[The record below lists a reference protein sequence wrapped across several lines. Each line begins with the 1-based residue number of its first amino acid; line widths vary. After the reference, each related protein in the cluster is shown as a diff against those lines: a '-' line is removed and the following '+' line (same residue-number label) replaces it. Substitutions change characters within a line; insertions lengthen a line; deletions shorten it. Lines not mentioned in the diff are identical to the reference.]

1 MADLRTKLSID
12 LDTGRAAI
20 AAGELRQDIVELGQ
34 ASAATGQQIG
44 RQGAQTEA
52 ATQAVRAAAA
62 AAKVAA
68 RSQLDLAAAEQQ
80 SATAAARSAAAR
92 GGAERAT
99 DARQQRALAAA
110 VAGTTA
116 ALADQ
121 AAQMAASAQSAALAA
136 AGYAD
141 LTAQMRAAAGA
152 ARAVNR
158 SGGTAGTAGTGGE
171 AGGGQSIS
179 RQQRT
184 MTAALGGASAALDT
198 NAAAFGRAMAAA
210 DAAALSYIDV
220 SDAIYSVTRA
230 ARALAAETQGAIAT
244 AAAEARAHQAT
255 TAVIVQGAQARMAA
269 AGAAARAA
277 AALETNTAALDRAA
291 AAEREATAA
300 LRQAAQGRVTAAATA
315 ARAAVANDN
324 FRVANDNVSRS
335 SATATRA
342 LADQARQ
349 AQGLGA
355 VSGATTAVL
364 AGLRGQ
370 LLGLASVAGL
380 TVAARQVVAYADT
393 WTNVAGRL
401 SLVTQ
406 GSAALAAAQSDLFA
420 ISRQTRASFEGTAS
434 LYGTLARQAQTLGLS
449 YTDLLLSTTAINQAF
464 AVSGGSAESFG
475 AALTQLA
482 QGLGAGVIQGE
493 ELQSILE
500 QAPRLAQAIADGMGV
515 AVGELKGLGAQG
527 KLTAQAVMDAI
538 QSQAPAIA
546 AEFGRLRPTIS
557 AAFTVLGNSALK
569 WVGEADQARGA
580 SAGVAAAIM
589 SLADN
594 IDTAAAVA
602 GGAGGVIAA
611 TLIGRGLG
619 PMAAAAGAAAARMIE
634 LRQAVADGTAVDLKS
649 TAALAERARHAR
661 EVADAAGEALTGAQ
675 ARLAQAQDAVAAG
688 RTGAMDRLRDA
699 TTDVA
704 AATTAHA
711 AATAR
716 AEAAQVALS
725 AAMGTTAL
733 RARAAAAGMA
743 LVNAAGGPA
752 GIAITLLTVG
762 VGYLA
767 TRTTEA
773 DRATEAW
780 TDRIAAADKAMRSLN
795 EAGSKRAGQLQTER
809 DNIRAAA
816 EAEVALAEARL
827 AAAQARL
834 SVSTRADMGSGGIGA
849 GLRDL
854 LGFSAAAEQ
863 AEAVKVAR
871 RELSLLKATIGDYT
885 GEVGG
890 AARWTGTMRREIKS
904 LADVTATALKPMGEL
919 LTKTRDLQAQR
930 SAFAGGGDA
939 ALRQVQAAQEAR
951 DLLAEAAKDQ
961 TPGARAQLDYL
972 IEQARALGVA
982 GKDAQEVLTN
992 LGLAARSAEQG
1003 LASDQRLRQVQ
1014 AEVQGAQEVAAAAK
1028 VSAAAEREADLRARA
1043 RVEALGQVGRTEEE
1057 IYKSLKDQADATR
1070 DAEEARRGRQ
1080 TAQDLDLAQREA
1092 GLAGATARERERALA
1107 LARVDIDL
1115 RERGVDL
1122 TSAAAAAE
1130 RARAVA
1136 ALDAQAAIEDAGALR
1151 AAQDRV
1157 KALDVEISTIGK
1169 GSAAREQAMAVYEAE
1184 QSLRERGIALTS
1196 RQAAAEIDL
1205 ARQAAQRAA
1214 QLKAGDDAAAMDE
1227 QAAAAERMAVAIAA
1241 GGDAVRRAAR
1251 DEYARAAALQLG
1263 TQALVAGTEANKQY
1277 LAVLAAYDRKQVADT
1292 KQSAAQAVA
1301 AQARQLELA
1310 KYELS
1315 VAAATTQQRGY
1326 LVALET
1332 KRRELLAQYN
1342 DTLPEAAQRELD
1354 LYDQTLRTNAL
1365 IEARTS
1371 QSQAFTAA
1379 ISRAGE
1385 EIQDSFASAFES
1397 VLNGG
1402 TSSFEDFADDVIG
1415 IFRRMAAQVTALL
1428 VFRPVVSGLATSVLG
1443 QDLAAQ
1449 LGLTTSV
1456 GGVPLP
1462 TGISSAAG
1470 GVQPA
1475 GGGLFGGVGNVLG
1488 GSGGLFSGASGWI
1501 DNIGYSLG
1509 FGNAATS
1516 ASALSGLAAAE
1527 GAGFTGAAQLPAA
1540 TSGWT
1545 SIPLSGVIGGALQGV
1560 GIGGFLSSLTG
1571 GNATGGMVGGGL
1583 GGAAGTVIGGPIG
1596 GLIGSAL
1603 GGLVG
1608 GLFGNK
1614 EPSNFAAWASYDVGN
1629 QDVIRAGYT
1638 RDSRNVGARDQL
1650 LDSIGKVSQ
1659 ALTEVTGASLDGV
1672 KRFLDVGGRDGIQWG
1687 ESHATKVRLG
1697 DLSESGA
1704 KAALGKIAQDLA
1716 GELVGEI
1723 EPNVKTAISRIDWSD
1738 LEEAF
1743 ADLQFA
1749 AGFEDTLG
1757 WLEKGWDLADNA
1769 AKSARDAAQ
1778 AQIDQLAEF
1787 VETAGRL
1794 GQDTDAAAAATKAYV
1809 EQLLGIRE
1817 ATASVTDFQAAM
1829 IAAEET
1835 FATYAKSAADFGLTA
1850 AQVAA
1855 ALEARKDQIAND
1867 YRQSLDRQ
1875 LREAQGLGVV
1885 DQVADLVKEAEAAA
1899 RDAMTA
1905 AGQAGVDQVGELLA
1919 LRVRNLVQGSD
1930 LTASAID
1937 ALAVKFPD
1945 LAGLIRDTAAAASE
1959 SGKAIRSYL
1968 DDLATGAAGGG
1979 NPATRFAAAQDQ
1991 FGRDLSAARTGD
2003 RDALGRITDAAQT
2016 LLDAGQE
2023 MYGSGVQQAALVEW
2037 VRSSLSALPATQ
2049 AYDDAVSDNAD
2060 AVSSLTAAIE
2070 ALTAQLTAS
2079 VASASAAVAVVP
2091 GYAAGGVISNGVYD
2105 RDSVIARFAG
2115 GGAVAL
2121 AGGEHVTRATSV
2133 TPATLPVLDAINATG
2148 RVPAMGGDGATA
2160 AEVRALRDEVR
2171 ALRQELAALRQT
2183 TAAAGGA
2190 TVDAIERQTGE
2201 VRLGRR
2207 ATERATAVAKMG
2219 RGA

>member
-1 MADLRTKLSID
+1 MADLRTKLTVD
-12 LDTGRAAI
+12 LDTGRASI

-62 AAKVAA
+62 AAKAAA

-171 AGGGQSIS
+171 AGGGQSMS

-291 AAEREATAA
+291 AAERDATAA

-315 ARAAVANDN
+315 ARAAA
-324 FRVANDNVSRS
+324 ANDNVSRS
-335 SATATRA
+335 STGAARA
-342 LADQARQ
+342 LGDQARQ

-380 TVAARQVVAYADT
+380 TVAARQVVTYADT

-406 GSAALAAAQSDLFA
+406 GSAALAAAQSDLFQIA
-420 ISRQTRASFEGTAS
+420 QQTRSSFEGTAN
-434 LYGTLARQAQTLGLS
+434 LYATLARQAQTLGAS
-449 YTDLLLSTTAINQAF
+449 YTDLLLSTTAISQAF
-464 AVSGGSAESFG
+464 AVSGASATSFQ
-475 AALTQLA
+475 AALVQLG
-482 QGLGAGVIQGE
+482 QGLGSGTLRGE
-493 ELQSILE
+493 ELNSVLE

-515 AVGELKGLGAQG
+515 ALGELRGLADQ
-527 KLTAQAVMDAI
+527 
-538 QSQAPAIA
+538 
-546 AEFGRLRPTIS
+546 GRLTSKVVFDAVVGQAAKIQDEFARLKPTI
-557 AAFTVLGNSALK
+557 AGAFGVLSNAALK

-589 SLADN
+589 GLADN

-619 PMAAAAGAAAARMIE
+619 PMAAAAGAAAARMVE
-634 LRQAVADGTAVDLKS
+634 LRQAVAAGTATDIQSSAALQARARHVL
-649 TAALAERARHAR
+649 ALAEAER
-661 EVADAAGEALTGAQ
+661 VATAQ
-675 ARLAQAQDAVAAG
+675 ALATSQAGLAQAQVMRAAAVGGDERAA
-688 RTGAMDRLRDA
+688 AMVRLRDA
-699 TTDVA
+699 TADVA
-704 AATTAHA
+704 AAATAHA
-711 AATAR
+711 AASAR
-716 AEAAQVALS
+716 AEGAQVAL
-725 AAMGTTAL
+725 ATAMQTTAL

-743 LVNAAGGPA
+743 LVNAAGGPV

-795 EAGSKRAGQLQTER
+795 EGGSKRAGQLQTER

-834 SVSTRADMGSGGIGA
+834 SVSTRADMGPGGIGA

-871 RELSLLKATIGDYT
+871 RELSRLKATIGDYT

-890 AARWTGTMRREIKS
+890 AAGWTGTMRREIKS

-992 LGLAARSAEQG
+992 LGLAARTAEQG
-1003 LASDQRLRQVQ
+1003 LASDQRLRQIQ
-1014 AEVQGAQEVAAAAK
+1014 AELQGAKEVAAAAK

-1043 RVEALGQVGRTEEE
+1043 RVEALGQVGRSEEE

-1080 TAQDLDLAQREA
+1080 TAQELELAQREA
-1092 GLAGATARERERALA
+1092 GLAGATARARERALA

-1122 TSAAAAAE
+1122 TSATAAAE

-1157 KALDVEISTIGK
+1157 KALDVEIATIGK

-1214 QLKAGDDAAAMDE
+1214 QLKAGDDAAAMDA
-1227 QAAAAERMAVAIAA
+1227 QAAAAERMTVAITA
-1241 GGDAVRRAAR
+1241 GGDAVRAAAR
-1251 DEYARAAALQLG
+1251 DEYARA
-1263 TQALVAGTEANKQY
+1263 
-1277 LAVLAAYDRKQVADT
+1277 
-1292 KQSAAQAVA
+1292 
-1301 AQARQLELA
+1301 
-1310 KYELS
+1310 
-1315 VAAATTQQRGY
+1315 
-1326 LVALET
+1326 
-1332 KRRELLAQYN
+1332 
-1342 DTLPEAAQRELD
+1342 
-1354 LYDQTLRTNAL
+1354 
-1365 IEARTS
+1365 
-1371 QSQAFTAA
+1371 
-1379 ISRAGE
+1379 
-1385 EIQDSFASAFES
+1385 
-1397 VLNGG
+1397 
-1402 TSSFEDFADDVIG
+1402 
-1415 IFRRMAAQVTALL
+1415 
-1428 VFRPVVSGLATSVLG
+1428 
-1443 QDLAAQ
+1443 
-1449 LGLTTSV
+1449 
-1456 GGVPLP
+1456 
-1462 TGISSAAG
+1462 
-1470 GVQPA
+1470 
-1475 GGGLFGGVGNVLG
+1475 
-1488 GSGGLFSGASGWI
+1488 
-1501 DNIGYSLG
+1501 
-1509 FGNAATS
+1509 
-1516 ASALSGLAAAE
+1516 
-1527 GAGFTGAAQLPAA
+1527 
-1540 TSGWT
+1540 
-1545 SIPLSGVIGGALQGV
+1545 
-1560 GIGGFLSSLTG
+1560 
-1571 GNATGGMVGGGL
+1571 
-1583 GGAAGTVIGGPIG
+1583 
-1596 GLIGSAL
+1596 
-1603 GGLVG
+1603 
-1608 GLFGNK
+1608 
-1614 EPSNFAAWASYDVGN
+1614 
-1629 QDVIRAGYT
+1629 
-1638 RDSRNVGARDQL
+1638 
-1650 LDSIGKVSQ
+1650 
-1659 ALTEVTGASLDGV
+1659 
-1672 KRFLDVGGRDGIQWG
+1672 
-1687 ESHATKVRLG
+1687 
-1697 DLSESGA
+1697 
-1704 KAALGKIAQDLA
+1704 
-1716 GELVGEI
+1716 
-1723 EPNVKTAISRIDWSD
+1723 
-1738 LEEAF
+1738 
-1743 ADLQFA
+1743 
-1749 AGFEDTLG
+1749 
-1757 WLEKGWDLADNA
+1757 
-1769 AKSARDAAQ
+1769 
-1778 AQIDQLAEF
+1778 
-1787 VETAGRL
+1787 
-1794 GQDTDAAAAATKAYV
+1794 
-1809 EQLLGIRE
+1809 
-1817 ATASVTDFQAAM
+1817 
-1829 IAAEET
+1829 
-1835 FATYAKSAADFGLTA
+1835 
-1850 AQVAA
+1850 
-1855 ALEARKDQIAND
+1855 
-1867 YRQSLDRQ
+1867 
-1875 LREAQGLGVV
+1875 
-1885 DQVADLVKEAEAAA
+1885 
-1899 RDAMTA
+1899 
-1905 AGQAGVDQVGELLA
+1905 
-1919 LRVRNLVQGSD
+1919 
-1930 LTASAID
+1930 
-1937 ALAVKFPD
+1937 
-1945 LAGLIRDTAAAASE
+1945 
-1959 SGKAIRSYL
+1959 
-1968 DDLATGAAGGG
+1968 
-1979 NPATRFAAAQDQ
+1979 
-1991 FGRDLSAARTGD
+1991 
-2003 RDALGRITDAAQT
+2003 
-2016 LLDAGQE
+2016 
-2023 MYGSGVQQAALVEW
+2023 
-2037 VRSSLSALPATQ
+2037 
-2049 AYDDAVSDNAD
+2049 
-2060 AVSSLTAAIE
+2060 
-2070 ALTAQLTAS
+2070 
-2079 VASASAAVAVVP
+2079 
-2091 GYAAGGVISNGVYD
+2091 
-2105 RDSVIARFAG
+2105 
-2115 GGAVAL
+2115 
-2121 AGGEHVTRATSV
+2121 
-2133 TPATLPVLDAINATG
+2133 
-2148 RVPAMGGDGATA
+2148 
-2160 AEVRALRDEVR
+2160 
-2171 ALRQELAALRQT
+2171 
-2183 TAAAGGA
+2183 
-2190 TVDAIERQTGE
+2190 
-2201 VRLGRR
+2201 
-2207 ATERATAVAKMG
+2207 
-2219 RGA
+2219 

>member
-34 ASAATGQQIG
+34 ASAATGRQIASADS
-44 RQGAQTEA
+44 QID
-52 ATQAVRAAAA
+52 AAAA
-62 AAKVAA
+62 
-68 RSQLDLAAAEQQ
+68 S
-80 SATAAARSAAAR
+80 
-92 GGAERAT
+92 
-99 DARQQRALAAA
+99 
-110 VAGTTA
+110 
-116 ALADQ
+116 
-121 AAQMAASAQSAALAA
+121 
-136 AGYAD
+136 
-141 LTAQMRAAAGA
+141 
-152 ARAVNR
+152 ARA
-158 SGGTAGTAGTGGE
+158 
-171 AGGGQSIS
+171 
-179 RQQRT
+179 
-184 MTAALGGASAALDT
+184 
-198 NAAAFGRAMAAA
+198 
-210 DAAALSYIDV
+210 
-220 SDAIYSVTRA
+220 
-230 ARALAAETQGAIAT
+230 
-244 AAAEARAHQAT
+244 AAAEARQAAAGQMQMAAAAARAGQAMAT
-255 TAVIVQGAQARMAA
+255 SAAQASALADQSRRVAAAGGAEAASSRGGGRRAASAAAEGSAAALDAA
-269 AGAAARAA
+269 AGASARAAQAATLTATAWGQLAEAAYGLTRASRSLTADLHGVTQALTRETAAQAAATDEMVDGVRARVALAAASARAA
-277 AALETNTAALDRAA
+277 AA
-291 AAEREATAA
+291 
-300 LRQAAQGRVTAAATA
+300 
-315 ARAAVANDN
+315 NDN
-324 FRVANDNVSRS
+324 ISRS
-335 SATATRA
+335 STGASRA
-342 LADQARQ
+342 LGDQARQ

-370 LLGLASVAGL
+370 LIGLASVAGL

-406 GSAALAAAQSDLFA
+406 GSAALAAAQSDLFR
-420 ISRQTRASFEGTAS
+420 ISQQTRASFEGTAS

-482 QGLGAGVIQGE
+482 QGLGAGAIQGE

-527 KLTAQAVMDAI
+527 KLTAQVVMDAI

-546 AEFGRLRPTIS
+546 SEFARLRPTIS
-557 AAFTVLGNSALK
+557 SAFTVLGNAALR
-569 WVGEADQARGA
+569 WVGEADQASGA
-580 SAGVAAAIM
+580 SAGFAATIIG
-589 SLADN
+589 LADN
-594 IDTAAAVA
+594 IDAAAAVA

-619 PMAAAAGAAAARMIE
+619 PMAAAATAAAVRMIE
-634 LRQAVADGTAVDLKS
+634 LRQAVAAGTATDIQSSAALQARARHVL
-649 TAALAERARHAR
+649 ALAEAER
-661 EVADAAGEALTGAQ
+661 VATAQ
-675 ARLAQAQDAVAAG
+675 ALATSQAGLAQAQVMRAAAVGGDERAA
-688 RTGAMDRLRDA
+688 AMVRLRDA
-699 TTDVA
+699 TADVA
-704 AATTAHA
+704 AAATAHA
-711 AATAR
+711 AASAR
-716 AEAAQVALS
+716 AEGAQVAL
-725 AAMGTTAL
+725 ATAMQTTAL

-743 LVNAAGGPA
+743 LVNAAGGPW
-752 GIAITLLTVG
+752 GIAITALTVG

-795 EAGSKRAGQLQTER
+795 ESGAKRAGQLQVER

-972 IEQARALGVA
+972 IQQARELGVA

-992 LGLAARSAEQG
+992 LGLAARTAEQG
-1003 LASDQRLRQVQ
+1003 LASDQRLRQLQ
-1014 AEVQGAQEVAAAAK
+1014 AEIRGAQEVAAAAK

-1057 IYKSLKDQADATR
+1057 IYKSLRDQANATR

-1080 TAQDLDLAQREA
+1080 TAQELDLAQREA
-1092 GLAGATARERERALA
+1092 GLAGATARARERALA

-1157 KALDVEISTIGK
+1157 KALDAEIATIGK

-1241 GGDAVRRAAR
+1241 GGDAVRAAAR
-1251 DEYARAAALQLG
+1251 DEYARALVLQLG
-1263 TQALVAGTEANKQY
+1263 TQALIEGTAAHDAYVKSLRSYDRGQAADAGEAAAKGLVAQRQALQ
-1277 LAVLAAYDRKQVADT
+1277 LAQQELGLAAET
-1292 KQSAAQAVA
+1292 AQ
-1301 AQARQLELA
+1301 R
-1310 KYELS
+1310 
-1315 VAAATTQQRGY
+1315 RDY
-1326 LVALET
+1326 LVALR
-1332 KRRELLAQYN
+1332 RRELELLEQYQGSLPDAAREELA
-1342 DTLPEAAQRELD
+1342 

-1379 ISRAGE
+1379 IARAGE
-1385 EIQDSFASAFES
+1385 DIQD
-1397 VLNGG
+1397 VLAN
-1402 TSSFEDFADDVIG
+1402 SFEQVIDDGLDGFEDLGDQIVSVMQ
-1415 IFRRMAAQVTALL
+1415 RAAAQIAALL
-1428 VFRPVVSGLATSVLG
+1428 VFRPLVGGISTSLLG

-1449 LGLTTSV
+1449 LGLTTST

-1462 TGISSAAG
+1462 TGVSSTS
-1470 GVQPA
+1470 PA
-1475 GGGLFGGVGNVLG
+1475 GAQTSGGSLFGGIGSIFG
-1488 GSGGLFSGASGWI
+1488 GGGGLFSGVSSAI
-1501 DNIGYSLG
+1501 DSFGYSLG
-1509 FGNAATS
+1509 FGTPAAMS
-1516 ASALSGLAAAE
+1516 GSALSGLAAAE
-1527 GAGFTGAAQLPAA
+1527 SAGFTGAAQLPA
-1540 TSGWT
+1540 SGGWT

-1571 GNATGGMVGGGL
+1571 GNSTGGMIGGGL

-1614 EPSNFAAWASYDVGN
+1614 EPSNYAAWASYDAGA
-1629 QDVIRAGYT
+1629 QEVIKAGYT

-1650 LDSIGKVSQ
+1650 LDSIGKVSE
-1659 ALTEVTGASLDGV
+1659 ALTQVTGASLDGV
-1672 KRFLDVGGRDGIQWG
+1672 RRFLDVGARDGIQWG
-1687 ESHATKVRLG
+1687 ASHATKVRLG

-1704 KAALGKIAQDLA
+1704 KQALGRIAEDLA
-1716 GELVGEI
+1716 GELVGDIAPEI
-1723 EPNVKTAISRIDWSD
+1723 QIAIGKIDWSD
-1738 LEEAF
+1738 LEAAF
-1743 ADLQFA
+1743 SDLQFA
-1749 AGFEDTLG
+1749 ASYQDSLD
-1757 WLEKGWDLADNA
+1757 WLTRGWDLADNA

-1778 AQIDQLAEF
+1778 AQIDALKEF
-1787 VETAGRL
+1787 EATAARL
-1794 GQDTDAAAAATKAYV
+1794 GQDTAAAADATQAYV

-1817 ATASVTDFQAAM
+1817 ASSSVTDFQAAM
-1829 IAAEET
+1829 IAAEAS
-1835 FATYAKSAADFGLTA
+1835 FQVYAKSAADFGLTA

-1855 ALEARKDQIAND
+1855 ALEARKDQIAAD
-1867 YRQSLDRQ
+1867 YKAALDRQ

-1885 DQVADLVKEAEAAA
+1885 DQVADIVKEAEAAA

-1937 ALAVKFPD
+1937 AVAAKFPE
-1945 LAGLIRDTAAAASE
+1945 LADLIRGTAAAASE

-1968 DDLATGAAGGG
+1968 DDLATSAAGGG
-1979 NPATRFAAAQDQ
+1979 NPATRFGAAQAQ
-1991 FGRDLSAARTGD
+1991 FGRDLDLARAGD

-2016 LLDAGQE
+2016 LLDAGAD

-2049 AYDDAVSDNAD
+2049 AYDDAVSGNTGAIS
-2060 AVSSLTAAIE
+2060 ALTAAIE

-2079 VASASAAVAVVP
+2079 VAAATAAVAVVP
-2091 GYAAGGVISNGVYD
+2091 GFAAGGVVGNGVYNK
-2105 RDSVIARFAG
+2105 DSVLAAYAG
-2115 GGAVAL
+2115 GGAIAL

-2133 TPATLPVLDAINATG
+2133 TPATLPVLDAINSTG
-2148 RVPAMGGDGATA
+2148 RVPAMGDGGATA

-2201 VRLGRR
+2201 VRAGRR
-2207 ATERATAVAKMG
+2207 ATERATQVAKMG

>member
-1 MADLRTKLSID
+1 MADLRTKLTVD
-12 LDTGRAAI
+12 LDTGRASI
-20 AAGELRQDIVELGQ
+20 AAGELRADVQGLGQ
-34 ASAATGQQIG
+34 AAQVAG
-44 RQGAQTEA
+44 RQIAGADSQID
-52 ATQAVRAAAA
+52 AAAA
-62 AAKVAA
+62 
-68 RSQLDLAAAEQQ
+68 S
-80 SATAAARSAAAR
+80 
-92 GGAERAT
+92 
-99 DARQQRALAAA
+99 
-110 VAGTTA
+110 
-116 ALADQ
+116 
-121 AAQMAASAQSAALAA
+121 
-136 AGYAD
+136 
-141 LTAQMRAAAGA
+141 
-152 ARAVNR
+152 ARA
-158 SGGTAGTAGTGGE
+158 
-171 AGGGQSIS
+171 
-179 RQQRT
+179 
-184 MTAALGGASAALDT
+184 
-198 NAAAFGRAMAAA
+198 
-210 DAAALSYIDV
+210 
-220 SDAIYSVTRA
+220 
-230 ARALAAETQGAIAT
+230 
-244 AAAEARAHQAT
+244 AAAEARQA
-255 TAVIVQGAQARMAA
+255 AAGQMQMAA
-269 AGAAARAA
+269 AAARAGQAMATSAAQASALADQSRRVAAAGSAEAASSRGGGRRAASAAAEGSAAALDAAAAASARAAQAATVTTTAWGQLAEAAYGLTRASRSLAGDLNGVTQALTRETAAQAAATDEMVDGVRARVALAAASARAA
-277 AALETNTAALDRAA
+277 AANDN
-291 AAEREATAA
+291 
-300 LRQAAQGRVTAAATA
+300 LRS
-315 ARAAVANDN
+315 ANDN
-324 FRVANDNVSRS
+324 ISRS
-335 SATATRA
+335 SGTTTRA

-380 TVAARQVVAYADT
+380 TVAARQVTAYADT

-406 GSAALAAAQSDLFA
+406 GSAALAAAQSDLFR
-420 ISRQTRASFEGTAS
+420 ISQQTRASFEGTAS

-464 AVSGGSAESFG
+464 AVSGSSAESFQ
-475 AALTQLA
+475 AALVQLA
-482 QGLGAGVIQGE
+482 QGLGAGAIQGE

-546 AEFGRLRPTIS
+546 SEFARLRPTIS
-557 AAFTVLGNSALK
+557 SAFTVLGNAALR

-589 SLADN
+589 GLADN

-649 TAALAERARHAR
+649 SAAMQDRARHALAL
-661 EVADAAGEALTGAQ
+661 ADAEVKTTGETLRGAQ
-675 ARLAQAQDAVAAG
+675 AGLAQAQAMRAAAVGGDERAK
-688 RTGAMDRLRDA
+688 AMLRVRDA
-699 TTDVA
+699 TSDVA
-704 AATTAHA
+704 AAATAHT

-725 AAMGTTAL
+725 AAMGTTAI

-780 TDRIAAADKAMRSLN
+780 TDRITAADKAMRSLN
-795 EAGSKRAGQLQTER
+795 EAGSKRADQLKTER
-809 DNIRAAA
+809 DNIRASA

-834 SVSTRADMGSGGIGA
+834 SVSTRADVGSGGVGA

-871 RELSLLKATIGDYT
+871 RELTLLKATIGDYT

-904 LADVTATALKPMGEL
+904 LADVTSTALKPMAEL
-919 LTKTRDLQAQR
+919 ITKTRDLQAQR
-930 SAFAGGGDA
+930 ASYGSGGAD
-939 ALRQVQAAQEAR
+939 ALRQTQAAQEAR

-1003 LASDQRLRQVQ
+1003 LASDQRLRQLQ
-1014 AEVQGAQEVAAAAK
+1014 AEIQGAQEVAAAAK
-1028 VSAAAEREADLRARA
+1028 ISAAAEREADLRARA

-1092 GLAGATARERERALA
+1092 GLAGATARARERALA

-1157 KALDVEISTIGK
+1157 KALDVEIATIGR

-1214 QLKAGDDAAAMDE
+1214 QLKAGDDAAEMLE
-1227 QAAAAERMAVAIAA
+1227 QAEAAERMADAVLRGA
-1241 GGDAVRRAAR
+1241 DAVRAAAR
-1251 DEYARAAALQLG
+1251 EDFARSLVLKLGTDALRDGTAAA
-1263 TQALVAGTEANKQY
+1263 EAY
-1277 LAVLAAYDRKQVADT
+1277 TAAMAAYDRGRGAATAAAAADSLRSQERAL
-1292 KQSAAQAVA
+1292 KAAQT
-1301 AQARQLELA
+1301 
-1310 KYELS
+1310 ELS
-1315 VAAATTQQRGY
+1315 LAGETAQRRQY
-1326 LVALET
+1326 LVAL
-1332 KRRELLAQYN
+1332 RQRELELQDEYGKK
-1342 DTLPEAAQRELD
+1342 LPEAARQELEV
-1354 LYDQTLRTNAL
+1354 YDQVLRTNAL
-1365 IEARTS
+1365 IEART
-1371 QSQAFTAA
+1371 QQTQAFAA
-1379 ISRAGE
+1379 AVGRAGE
-1385 EIQDSFASAFES
+1385 EIQDSLAGAFERA
-1397 VLNGG
+1397 LDGG
-1402 TSSFEDFADDVIG
+1402 TNSFRDFSRDVLDIMK
-1415 IFRRMAAQVTALL
+1415 RMAAQVAALL
-1428 VFRPVVSGLATSVLG
+1428 VFRPLVSGVATSVLG
-1443 QDLAAQ
+1443 PNMASQ
-1449 LGLTTSV
+1449 LGLATST
-1456 GGVPLP
+1456 GGIPLP
-1462 TGISSAAG
+1462 TGISSAA
-1470 GVQPA
+1470 A
-1475 GGGLFGGVGNVLG
+1475 GAQQTSGSGLFGGIGNIFG
-1488 GSGGLFSGASGWI
+1488 GGGGGLFSGVSGAI
-1501 DNIGYSLG
+1501 DSFGYSLG
-1509 FGNAATS
+1509 FGTPAAMS
-1516 ASALSGLAAAE
+1516 GSALSGLAAAE
-1527 GAGFTGAAQLPAA
+1527 SAGFTGAAQLPA
-1540 TSGWT
+1540 TGGWT

-1560 GIGGFLSSLTG
+1560 GIGGLLSSLTG
-1571 GNATGGMVGGGL
+1571 GNSTGGMIGGGL

-1614 EPSNFAAWASYDVGN
+1614 EPSNYAAWASYDVGN
-1629 QDVIRAGYT
+1629 QDVIKAGYT

-1650 LDSIGKVSQ
+1650 LDSIGKVSE
-1659 ALTEVTGASLDGV
+1659 ALTQVTGASLDGV
-1672 KRFLDVGGRDGIQWG
+1672 KRYLDVGGRDGIQWG

-1704 KAALGKIAQDLA
+1704 KTALGKIAEDLA
-1716 GELVGEI
+1716 GELVGDIAPEI
-1723 EPNVKTAISRIDWSD
+1723 QIAIGKIDWSD

-1749 AGFEDTLG
+1749 AGYRDSLD
-1757 WLEKGWDLADNA
+1757 WLTRGWDLADNA
-1769 AKSARDAAQ
+1769 AKSARDSAQ
-1778 AQIDQLAEF
+1778 AQIDALKDFEA
-1787 VETAGRL
+1787 TAARL
-1794 GQDTDAAAAATKAYV
+1794 GQDTAAAADATQAYV

-1817 ATASVTDFQAAM
+1817 AAPAVTDFQAAM
-1829 IAAEET
+1829 IGAEAAFEV
-1835 FATYAKSAADFGLTA
+1835 YAKSAEDFGLTA

-1875 LREAQGLGVV
+1875 LREAQGLGIV
-1885 DQVADLVKEAEAAA
+1885 DQVADIVKEAEAAA

-1945 LAGLIRDTAAAASE
+1945 LASLIRQTAAAASE

-1968 DDLATGAAGGG
+1968 DDLATSGAGAG
-1979 NPATRFAAAQDQ
+1979 NPATRFAAAQQQ
-1991 FGRDLSAARTGD
+1991 FARDIELGRAGD

-2037 VRSSLSALPATQ
+2037 VRSSLAALPATQ
-2049 AYDDAVSDNAD
+2049 AYDDAIADNTG
-2060 AVSSLTAAIE
+2060 AVSALTAAIE
-2070 ALTAQLTAS
+2070 ALTAHLTAS
-2079 VASASAAVAVVP
+2079 VASATAAVAVVP
-2091 GYAAGGVISNGVYD
+2091 GYAAGGVVGNGVYNK
-2105 RDSVIARFAG
+2105 DSVLAAYAG
-2115 GGAVAL
+2115 GGAIAL

-2133 TPATLPVLDAINATG
+2133 TPATLPVLDAINSTG
-2148 RVPAMGGDGATA
+2148 RVPAMGSDGATA

-2201 VRLGRR
+2201 VRAGRR
-2207 ATERATAVAKMG
+2207 ATERATQVAKMG

>member
-1 MADLRTKLSID
+1 MADLRTKLTVD
-12 LDTGRAAI
+12 LDTGRASI

-62 AAKVAA
+62 AAKAAA

-92 GGAERAT
+92 GGADRAT

-158 SGGTAGTAGTGGE
+158 SGGSAAGSTGGE
-171 AGGGQSIS
+171 AGGGQSMS

-198 NAAAFGRAMAAA
+198 NAAAFARAMAAA

-244 AAAEARAHQAT
+244 AAAEARAHQTT

-291 AAEREATAA
+291 AAERDATAA

-315 ARAAVANDN
+315 ARAAA
-324 FRVANDNVSRS
+324 ANDNVSRS
-335 SATATRA
+335 SAGASRA

-406 GSAALAAAQSDLFA
+406 GSAALAAAQGDLFRIA
-420 ISRQTRASFEGTAS
+420 QSTRATFEGTAS
-434 LYGTLARQAQTLGLS
+434 LYSTLARQAQTLGAS
-449 YTDLLLSTTAINQAF
+449 YTEMLLATTAIGQAF
-464 AVSGGSAESFG
+464 QVSGAG
-475 AALTQLA
+475 AASYEAALVQLG
-482 QGLGAGVIQGE
+482 QGLASGTLRGE
-493 ELQSILE
+493 ELNSVLE
-500 QAPRLAQAIADGMGV
+500 QAPRLALAIADGIGV
-515 AVGELKGLGAQG
+515 GVGELRGLAEQG
-527 KLTAQAVMDAI
+527 KLTSKAVFDAI
-538 QSQAPAIA
+538 VQQAPAVA
-546 AEFGRLRPTIS
+546 AEFAKLRPTIGG
-557 AAFTVLGNSALK
+557 AFQVLSNAALK
-569 WVGEADQARGA
+569 WIGEADQASGA
-580 SAGVAAAIM
+580 SAGFAGTIM

-619 PMAAAAGAAAARMIE
+619 PMAAAAGTAAARMIE

-649 TAALAERARHAR
+649 TSALAERARYAR

-675 ARLAQAQDAVAAG
+675 ARLVQAQDALAAG

-795 EAGSKRAGQLQTER
+795 EAGSKRAGQLQVER
-809 DNIRAAA
+809 DNIRASA

-834 SVSTRADMGSGGIGA
+834 SAGTRADMGSGGVGA
-849 GLRDL
+849 GLADL
-854 LGFSAAAEQ
+854 LGFSRAAEQ

-871 RELSLLKATIGDYT
+871 RELTLLRATIGDYT

-904 LADVTATALKPMGEL
+904 LADVTATALKPMAEL
-919 LTKTRDLQAQR
+919 VTKTRDLQAQR
-930 SAFAGGGDA
+930 ASYGSGGAD
-939 ALRQVQAAQEAR
+939 ALRQTQAAQEAR

-972 IEQARALGVA
+972 IQQARELGVA

-992 LGLAARSAEQG
+992 LGLAARTAEQG
-1003 LASDQRLRQVQ
+1003 LASDQRLRQLQ
-1014 AEVQGAQEVAAAAK
+1014 AEIQGAQEVAAAARI
-1028 VSAAAEREADLRARA
+1028 SAAAEREADLRARA
-1043 RVEALGQVGRTEEE
+1043 RVEALGQVGRSEEE

-1080 TAQDLDLAQREA
+1080 TAQELELAQREA
-1092 GLAGATARERERALA
+1092 GLAGATARARERALA

-1157 KALDVEISTIGK
+1157 KALDVEIATIGR

-1205 ARQAAQRAA
+1205 ARQAAQRSAV
-1214 QLKAGDDAAAMDE
+1214 LKAGDDAAEMLE
-1227 QAAAAERMAVAIAA
+1227 QAEAAERMAEAVSA
-1241 GGDAVRRAAR
+1241 GADAVRRATR
-1251 DEYARAAALQLG
+1251 DDYARRLALQLG
-1263 TQALVAGTEANKQY
+1263 TDALVAGTEANKLY
-1277 LAVLAAYDRKQVADT
+1277 LLSLAAFDRLQLGEVGQATATAVRTQRDALRVA
-1292 KQSAAQAVA
+1292 Q
-1301 AQARQLELA
+1301 
-1310 KYELS
+1310 YELS
-1315 VAAATTQQRGY
+1315 LVSEAAARREY
-1326 LVALET
+1326 LVALEA
-1332 KRRELLAQYN
+1332 KRVDLIRQYGNQLPKAATQEL
-1342 DTLPEAAQRELD
+1342 E

-1379 ISRAGE
+1379 IARAGE
-1385 EIQDSFASAFES
+1385 DIQDVLANTFEQ
-1397 VLNGG
+1397 VFDGG
-1402 TSSFEDFADDVIG
+1402 MDGFEDFGDQIVSVMK
-1415 IFRRMAAQVTALL
+1415 RSAAQIAALL
-1428 VFRPVVSGLATSVLG
+1428 VFRPLVSGVATSVLG
-1443 QDLAAQ
+1443 PNMASQ
-1449 LGLTTSV
+1449 LGLATST
-1456 GGVPLP
+1456 GGIPLP
-1462 TGISSAAG
+1462 TGISSTAAAG
-1470 GVQPA
+1470 AQTS
-1475 GGGLFGGVGNVLG
+1475 GGGLFGGIGNIFG
-1488 GSGGLFSGASGWI
+1488 GGGGGLFSGVSSAI
-1501 DNIGYSLG
+1501 DSFGYSLG
-1509 FGNAATS
+1509 FGTPAAMS
-1516 ASALSGLAAAE
+1516 GSALSGLAAAE
-1527 GAGFTGAAQLPAA
+1527 SAGFTGAAQLPA
-1540 TSGWT
+1540 SGGWT

-1571 GNATGGMVGGGL
+1571 GNSTGGMIGGGL

-1614 EPSNFAAWASYDVGN
+1614 EPSNFAAWASYDVGS
-1629 QDVIRAGYT
+1629 QDVIKAGYT

-1687 ESHATKVRLG
+1687 ASHASKVRLG

-1704 KAALGKIAQDLA
+1704 KTALGKIAEDLA
-1716 GELVGEI
+1716 GELVGDIAPEI
-1723 EPNVKTAISRIDWSD
+1723 QTAIGKIDWSD
-1738 LEEAF
+1738 LEAAF
-1743 ADLQFA
+1743 SDLQFA
-1749 AGFEDTLG
+1749 ANYKDSLD
-1757 WLEKGWDLADNA
+1757 WLTRGWDLADNA
-1769 AKSARDAAQ
+1769 AKSARDSAQ
-1778 AQIDQLAEF
+1778 AQIDALADF
-1787 VETAGRL
+1787 RETASRL
-1794 GQDTDAAAAATKAYV
+1794 GQDTDAAAEATKAYV

-1817 ATASVTDFQAAM
+1817 AAPAVTDFQAAM
-1829 IAAEET
+1829 IAAEAS
-1835 FATYAKSAADFGLTA
+1835 FQVYAKSAADFGLTA

-1867 YRQSLDRQ
+1867 YKAALDRQ

-1930 LTASAID
+1930 LTSQAID
-1937 ALAVKFPD
+1937 D
-1945 LAGLIRDTAAAASE
+1945 LASRFPELSDLIRATAAAASE

-1968 DDLATGAAGGG
+1968 DDLATSAAGAG
-1979 NPATRFAAAQDQ
+1979 NPASRFQAAQDQ
-1991 FGRDLSAARTGD
+1991 FTRDLSAARAGD

-2016 LLDAGQE
+2016 LLDAGAD

-2049 AYDDAVSDNAD
+2049 AYDDTVADNTGAVSA
-2060 AVSSLTAAIE
+2060 LTAAIE
-2070 ALTAQLTAS
+2070 ALTVQLTAS
-2079 VASASAAVAVVP
+2079 VASATAAVAVVP
-2091 GYAAGGVISNGVYD
+2091 GYAAGGVVGNGIYNK
-2105 RDSVIARFAG
+2105 DSVLAAYSG
-2115 GGAVAL
+2115 GGAIAL

-2148 RVPAMGGDGATA
+2148 RVPAMGDGGATA

>member
-1 MADLRTKLSID
+1 MADLRTKLTVD
-12 LDTGRAAI
+12 LDTGRASI

-34 ASAATGQQIG
+34 ASAATGRQIASADS
-44 RQGAQTEA
+44 QID
-52 ATQAVRAAAA
+52 AAAA
-62 AAKVAA
+62 
-68 RSQLDLAAAEQQ
+68 S
-80 SATAAARSAAAR
+80 
-92 GGAERAT
+92 
-99 DARQQRALAAA
+99 
-110 VAGTTA
+110 
-116 ALADQ
+116 
-121 AAQMAASAQSAALAA
+121 
-136 AGYAD
+136 
-141 LTAQMRAAAGA
+141 
-152 ARAVNR
+152 
-158 SGGTAGTAGTGGE
+158 
-171 AGGGQSIS
+171 
-179 RQQRT
+179 
-184 MTAALGGASAALDT
+184 
-198 NAAAFGRAMAAA
+198 
-210 DAAALSYIDV
+210 
-220 SDAIYSVTRA
+220 TRA
-230 ARALAAETQGAIAT
+230 
-244 AAAEARAHQAT
+244 AAAEARQAAAGQMHMAAAAARAGQAMAT
-255 TAVIVQGAQARMAA
+255 SAAQASALADQSRRVAAAGSAEVASSRGGGRRAASAAAEGSAAALDAA
-269 AGAAARAA
+269 AGASARAAQAATATATAWGQLAEAAYGLTRASRSLTADLHGVTQALTRETAAQAAATDEMVDGVRARVALAAASARAA
-277 AALETNTAALDRAA
+277 AANDN
-291 AAEREATAA
+291 
-300 LRQAAQGRVTAAATA
+300 LRS
-315 ARAAVANDN
+315 ANDN
-324 FRVANDNVSRS
+324 ISRS
-335 SATATRA
+335 SAAVTRGM
-342 LADQARQ
+342 ADQARQ

-355 VSGATTAVL
+355 VSGATSAVL

-380 TVAARQVVAYADT
+380 TVAARQVTAYADT

-406 GSAALAAAQSDLFA
+406 GSAALAAAQSDLFR
-420 ISRQTRASFEGTAS
+420 ISQQTRASFEGTAS
-434 LYGTLARQAQTLGLS
+434 LYTTLARQAQTLGLS

-464 AVSGGSAESFG
+464 AVSGSGAESFQ
-475 AALTQLA
+475 AALVQLA

-527 KLTAQAVMDAI
+527 KLTAQVVMDAI

-557 AAFTVLGNSALK
+557 SAFTALGNSALK
-569 WVGEADQARGA
+569 WVGEADQASGA
-580 SAGVAAAIM
+580 SAGFTSTII

-649 TAALAERARHAR
+649 TSALAERARYAR

-675 ARLAQAQDAVAAG
+675 ARLAQAQDALAAG
-688 RTGAMDRLRDA
+688 RAGAMDRLRDA

-725 AAMGTTAL
+725 AAMGTTAI

-795 EAGSKRAGQLQTER
+795 EAGSKRAGQLQVER
-809 DNIRAAA
+809 DNIRASA

-834 SVSTRADMGSGGIGA
+834 SVSTRADMGSGGVGA
-849 GLRDL
+849 GLADL
-854 LGFSAAAEQ
+854 LGLSRAAEQ
-863 AEAVKVAR
+863 AEAVKVAQ
-871 RELSLLKATIGDYT
+871 RELTLLKATIGDYA

-890 AARWTGTMRREIKS
+890 AARWTGAMRREIKS
-904 LADVTATALKPMGEL
+904 LADVSATALKPMAEL
-919 LTKTRDLQAQR
+919 VTKTRDLQAQR
-930 SAFAGGGDA
+930 ASYGSGGAD
-939 ALRQVQAAQEAR
+939 ALRQTQAAQEAR

-972 IEQARALGVA
+972 IQQARELGVA

-1014 AEVQGAQEVAAAAK
+1014 AEIQGAQEVAAAAK
-1028 VSAAAEREADLRARA
+1028 ISAAAEREADLRARA
-1043 RVEALGQVGRTEEE
+1043 RVEALGQVGRSEEE

-1080 TAQDLDLAQREA
+1080 TAQELELAQREA
-1092 GLAGATARERERALA
+1092 GLAGATARARERALA

-1151 AAQDRV
+1151 ATQDRV
-1157 KALDVEISTIGK
+1157 KALDVEIATIGR

-1214 QLKAGDDAAAMDE
+1214 QLKVGDDAAEMLE
-1227 QAAAAERMAVAIAA
+1227 QAAAAERMAEAVLA
-1241 GGDAVRRAAR
+1241 GADAVRAAAR
-1251 DEYARAAALQLG
+1251 EDFARSLVLKLGTDALRDGTAAA
-1263 TQALVAGTEANKQY
+1263 EAY
-1277 LAVLAAYDRKQVADT
+1277 TASMAAYDRGRGAATAAAAADSLRSQERAL
-1292 KQSAAQAVA
+1292 KAAQT
-1301 AQARQLELA
+1301 
-1310 KYELS
+1310 ELS
-1315 VAAATTQQRGY
+1315 LAGETAQRRQY
-1326 LVALET
+1326 LVAL
-1332 KRRELLAQYN
+1332 RQRELELQDEYGKK
-1342 DTLPEAAQRELD
+1342 LPEAARQELEV
-1354 LYDQTLRTNAL
+1354 YDQVLRTNAL
-1365 IEARTS
+1365 IDART
-1371 QSQAFTAA
+1371 QQTQAFAA
-1379 ISRAGE
+1379 AVGRAGE
-1385 EIQDSFASAFES
+1385 EIQDSLAGAFERA
-1397 VLNGG
+1397 LDGG
-1402 TSSFEDFADDVIG
+1402 TNSFRDFSRDVLDIMK
-1415 IFRRMAAQVTALL
+1415 RMAAQVAALL
-1428 VFRPVVSGLATSVLG
+1428 VFRPLVSGVATSVLG
-1443 QDLAAQ
+1443 PNMASQ
-1449 LGLTTSV
+1449 LGLATST
-1456 GGVPLP
+1456 GGIPLP
-1462 TGISSAAG
+1462 TGISSTAAAG
-1470 GVQPA
+1470 AQTS
-1475 GGGLFGGVGNVLG
+1475 GGGLFGGIGNIFG
-1488 GSGGLFSGASGWI
+1488 GGGGLFSGVSSAI
-1501 DNIGYSLG
+1501 DSFGYSLG
-1509 FGNAATS
+1509 FGTPAAMS
-1516 ASALSGLAAAE
+1516 GSALSGLAAAE
-1527 GAGFTGAAQLPAA
+1527 SAGFTGAAQLPA
-1540 TSGWT
+1540 SGGWT

-1571 GNATGGMVGGGL
+1571 GNSTGGMIGGGL

-1614 EPSNFAAWASYDVGN
+1614 EPSNFAAWASYDVGS
-1629 QDVIRAGYT
+1629 QDVIKAGYT

-1672 KRFLDVGGRDGIQWG
+1672 RRFLDVGGRDGIQWG
-1687 ESHATKVRLG
+1687 ASHATKVRLG

-1704 KAALGKIAQDLA
+1704 KTALGKIAEDLA
-1716 GELVGEI
+1716 GELVGDIAPEI
-1723 EPNVKTAISRIDWSD
+1723 QTAIGKIDWSD
-1738 LEEAF
+1738 LEAAF
-1743 ADLQFA
+1743 SDLQFA
-1749 AGFEDTLG
+1749 ASYQDSLD
-1757 WLEKGWDLADNA
+1757 WLTRGWDLADNA

-1778 AQIDQLAEF
+1778 AQIDALKEF
-1787 VETAGRL
+1787 EATAARL
-1794 GQDTDAAAAATKAYV
+1794 GQDTAAAADATQAYV

-1817 ATASVTDFQAAM
+1817 AAPAVTDFQAAM
-1829 IAAEET
+1829 IAAEAS
-1835 FATYAKSAADFGLTA
+1835 FAAYAKSAEDFGLTA
-1850 AQVAA
+1850 IQVAA
-1855 ALEARKDQIAND
+1855 ALEARKDQIAAD
-1867 YRQSLDRQ
+1867 YKAALDRQ

-1885 DQVADLVKEAEAAA
+1885 DQVADLVAEAEAAA
-1899 RDAMTA
+1899 KDAMTA

-1945 LAGLIRDTAAAASE
+1945 LASLIRQTAAAASE
-1959 SGKAIRSYL
+1959 SGKAIRAYL
-1968 DDLATGAAGGG
+1968 DDLATSAAGGG
-1979 NPATRFAAAQDQ
+1979 NPYTRFAAAQDQ

-2003 RDALGRITDAAQT
+2003 RDALSRITDAAQT

-2037 VRSSLSALPATQ
+2037 VRSSLSVLPATQ
-2049 AYDDAVSDNAD
+2049 AYDDAIADNTG
-2060 AVSSLTAAIE
+2060 AVSALTAAIE

-2091 GYAAGGVISNGVYD
+2091 GYASGGVVGNGVYN
-2105 RDSVIARFAG
+2105 RDSVLASYAG
-2115 GGAVAL
+2115 GGAIAL

-2148 RVPAMGGDGATA
+2148 RVPAMGDGGATA

-2219 RGA
+2219 RGS